1 MISKT
6 DNHQSARIVAMLTLA
21 VLVAAGCGFKG
32 PLYLPA
38 KPAEIRPY
46 TTPFS
51 MYGVIPDEQD
61 NVVPFFDEDLLLTP
75 APVVID

>member
-6 DNHQSARIVAMLTLA
+6 DNHPSARIVAMLTLA
-21 VLVAAGCGFKG
+21 VWVAGCGYKG

-46 TTPFS
+46 TTPCS

-61 NVVPFFDEDLLLTP
+61 MVVPFFDEDLMLIPT
-75 APVVID
+75 PVVIE

>member
-21 VLVAAGCGFKG
+21 VLVAGCGFKG

-38 KPAEIRPY
+38 KPAEIKPY

-61 NVVPFFDEDLLLTP
+61 NVVPFFDEDLMLIPT
-75 APVVID
+75 PVVID

>member
-6 DNHQSARIVAMLTLA
+6 DNHQSARIVAMLTLV
-21 VLVAAGCGFKG
+21 VLVAGCGYKG
-32 PLYLPA
+32 PLYLPP
-38 KPAEIRPY
+38 KPTEIKPY

-61 NVVPFFDEDLLLTP
+61 IVVPFFDEDLLLTP

>member
-1 MISKT
+1 SKT

-21 VLVAAGCGFKG
+21 VLVAGCGYKG

-38 KPAEIRPY
+38 KPAEIKPY

-51 MYGVIPDEQD
+51 MYGVIPDEQGM
-61 NVVPFFDEDLLLTP
+61 VVPFFDEDLMLIPT
-75 APVVID
+75 PVVID

>member
-21 VLVAAGCGFKG
+21 VWVAGCGYKG

-51 MYGVIPDEQD
+51 MYGVIPDDQD
-61 NVVPFFDEDLLLTP
+61 MVVPFFDEDLMLIPT
-75 APVVID
+75 PVVIE

>member
-21 VLVAAGCGFKG
+21 VWVAGCGYKG

-38 KPAEIRPY
+38 KPAEILPY

-61 NVVPFFDEDLLLTP
+61 MVVPFFDEDLMLIPT
-75 APVVID
+75 PVVIE

>member
-21 VLVAAGCGFKG
+21 VWVAGCGYKG

-61 NVVPFFDEDLLLTP
+61 MVVPFFDEDLMLIPTP
-75 APVVID
+75 IVIE

>member
-21 VLVAAGCGFKG
+21 VWVAGCGYKG

-61 NVVPFFDEDLLLTP
+61 MVVPFLDEDLMLIPT
-75 APVVID
+75 PVVIE